1 MEINSYNTVF
11 LSIGSNEGERLLNI
25 EKALTKITE
34 NAGEIYLKSPIYE
47 NPPLGFES
55 EINFYNL
62 CVGIKTKFSPEDLL
76 FILQQIEIE
85 IGRNK
90 KTIEEQYSSRIIDI
104 DIILF
109 NDIVF
114 KSILLTIPHM
124 LFRQRNFVLKPLR
137 DIAAMTIDPIT
148 GFTVDYLYSKSLDK
162 SVLLL
167 L

>member
-1 MEINSYNTVF
+1 MEINLYNTVF
-11 LSIGSNEGERLLNI
+11 LSLGSNEGERLLNI
-25 EKALTKITE
+25 EKALTKISE
-34 NAGEIYLKSPIYE
+34 KAGEIYLKSPIYE

-90 KTIEEQYSSRIIDI
+90 KTIEEQYSSRSIDI

-124 LFRQRNFVLKPLR
+124 LFRERNFVLKPLR

-148 GFTVDYLYSKSLDK
+148 GFTVDYLCSKSLDK
-162 SVLLL
+162 SLLL
-167 L
+167 LL